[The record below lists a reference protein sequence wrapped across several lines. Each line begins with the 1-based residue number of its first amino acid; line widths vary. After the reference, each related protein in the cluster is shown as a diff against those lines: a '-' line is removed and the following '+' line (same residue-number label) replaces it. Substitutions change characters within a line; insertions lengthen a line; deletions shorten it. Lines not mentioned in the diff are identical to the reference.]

1 MKWYLIISY
10 YLDFSEITS
19 LLKKALVVGID
30 QTFSN
35 CTVVMWTRVSFIKP
49 SQDTGVTKS
58 MATRSLVGVSKTT
71 KTYWAFV
78 LLPLMFIHKIICVAT

>member
-1 MKWYLIISY
+1 MKKL
-10 YLDFSEITS
+10 
-19 LLKKALVVGID
+19 LVVGID

-78 LLPLMFIHKIICVAT
+78 LLPLMFIHKIISVAT